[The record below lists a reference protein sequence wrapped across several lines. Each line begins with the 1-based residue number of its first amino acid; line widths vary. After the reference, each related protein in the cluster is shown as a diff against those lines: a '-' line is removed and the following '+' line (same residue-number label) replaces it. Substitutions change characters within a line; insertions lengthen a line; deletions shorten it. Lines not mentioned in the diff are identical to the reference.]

1 MINQGKDTSMGSRT
15 MQKIDQKV
23 LDQMVLSSYSN
34 MVLIK
39 VPNFREERK
48 TKAGIILDVNPHV
61 QYLDG
66 EGSHMAD
73 MERVVGI
80 VEKIPSTLRP
90 DGDMLAWET
99 PIELRI
105 GDTVY
110 FDYMDSIN
118 STSFVCEDD
127 EYRLIPYSSC
137 YMAIRGEEMICLSG
151 YCLFESIYEKKHSLS
166 TSETLVELK
175 GKVYQVGTPVTY
187 SNPTYTDDIDIKP
200 GDVVTF
206 RRGFSRV
213 YLERQKHLQTL
224 DLKLFRAQRAQ
235 IIFNHGQS

>member
-1 MINQGKDTSMGSRT
+1 MAKDTSMGSRT
-15 MQKIDQKV
+15 QQKIDREV
-23 LDQMVLSSYSN
+23 LSQMVLSGYSN

-39 VPNFREERK
+39 VPKFKEERK
-48 TKAGIILDVNPHV
+48 TKSGIILDVNPHV

-73 MERVVGI
+73 LERVLGT
-80 VEKIPSTLRP
+80 VEKIPPFLTP

-99 PIELRI
+99 PIDLKV
-105 GDTVY
+105 GDGVY

-118 STSFVCEDD
+118 STSFVCEED

-137 YMAIRGEEMICLSG
+137 YVAIRGEEMICLSG
-151 YCLFESIYEKKHSLS
+151 YCLFENIYEKKHSLS

-175 GKVYQVGTPVTY
+175 GKVYQVGTTVVY
-187 SNPTYTDDIDIKP
+187 SNQIYSDDIEIEVGDI
-200 GDVVTF
+200 VTF
-206 RRGFSRV
+206 RKRFSRV

-224 DLKLFRAQRAQ
+224 NVQLFRAQRRE
-235 IIFNHGQS
+235 IIYNHG